1 MSFWNVIVAM
11 FQNLFASA
19 PGMFAVGGLLAV
31 LLGWGI
37 WELLCYFGVVGP
49 Y

>member
-1 MSFWNVIVAM
+1 MSIINVLGSM
-11 FQNLFASA
+11 FSALFGSGS
-19 PGMFAVGGLLAV
+19 GMFAIGALLAV